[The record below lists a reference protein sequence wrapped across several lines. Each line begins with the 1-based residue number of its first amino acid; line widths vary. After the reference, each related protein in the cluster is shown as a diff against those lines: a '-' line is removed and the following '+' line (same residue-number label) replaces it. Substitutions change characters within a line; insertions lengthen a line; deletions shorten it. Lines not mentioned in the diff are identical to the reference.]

1 MQLDAVTD
9 QRRWAKFF
17 PLSKEA
23 ECLQQMQD
31 TVESIAGAY
40 CMVLSSL
47 DGMRLAAV
55 QPTAAAALNASR
67 LAAITGSLCGLG
79 ETLGKE
85 LGQANFR
92 DVLISTEDGIA
103 VVQRLPAPGNRMVLL
118 TAANHEA
125 NVGIVSAQSRYCAQA
140 LAAMA
145 FISN

>member
-1 MQLDAVTD
+1 MLLDASTD

-17 PLSKEA
+17 PLAREA

-31 TVESIAGAY
+31 TVTSIPGAY

-47 DGMRLAAV
+47 DGMQLASVQAGRLAN
-55 QPTAAAALNASR
+55 TSR

-85 LGQANFR
+85 LGQAQFR

-140 LAAMA
+140 LASMA
-145 FISN
+145 FISG

>member
-1 MQLDAVTD
+1 MQLDAATD

-55 QPTAAAALNASR
+55 HAMRAW
-67 LAAITGSLCGLG
+67 
-79 ETLGKE
+79 
-85 LGQANFR
+85 
-92 DVLISTEDGIA
+92 D
-103 VVQRLPAPGNRMVLL
+103 RM
-118 TAANHEA
+118 
-125 NVGIVSAQSRYCAQA
+125 
-140 LAAMA
+140 
-145 FISN
+145 

>member
-1 MQLDAVTD
+1 MPHDANID

-17 PLSKEA
+17 PLAREA
-23 ECLQQMQD
+23 ECLQRMKD
-31 TVESIAGAY
+31 AVESIPGAY

-47 DGMRLAAV
+47 DGMQLARV
-55 QPTAAAALNASR
+55 QAGREVNSSR

-85 LGQANFR
+85 LGQENFR
-92 DVLISTEDGIA
+92 DVLISTATGIA

-125 NVGIVSAQSRYCAQA
+125 NVGIVSAQARYCAQS
-140 LAAMA
+140 LAGMA
-145 FISN
+145 FVAG

>member
-1 MQLDAVTD
+1 MLLDANID

-17 PLSKEA
+17 PLSRET
-23 ECLQQMQD
+23 ECLQQMTQ
-31 TVESIAGAY
+31 TVESIPGAY

-47 DGMRLAAV
+47 DGMQLAGV
-55 QPTAAAALNASR
+55 QSGRAANTSR

-85 LGQANFR
+85 LGQAQFR

-140 LAAMA
+140 LASMA

>member
-1 MQLDAVTD
+1 MLLEAHID

-17 PLSKEA
+17 PLSCE
-23 ECLQQMQD
+23 EDFLQQMKD
-31 TVESIAGAY
+31 TIASIPGAY

-47 DGMRLAAV
+47 DGMQLA
-55 QPTAAAALNASR
+55 TAQSGQSANGSR

-92 DVLISTEDGIA
+92 DVLISTESGIA

-125 NVGIVSAQSRYCAQA
+125 NVGIVSAQARYCAQA
-140 LAAMA
+140 LSEAA
-145 FISN
+145 FIAG